1 MTLASK
7 HRPALLRW
15 FYDAPIG
22 RKQTF
27 AMIICELVPLLG
39 LGIGSTVVLTNSLR
53 TQLLA
58 QAKSEVAVTE
68 TNYNI
73 KVNQMG
79 FGSRGQS
86 DNIQIVNAVKIHQQQ
101 QPLAADLQ
109 SQVKQTLQ
117 NEVKARKIEYATL
130 VGKDLKIIA
139 NANANRSG
147 ETITSPALVEIIKQS
162 LQEVRQIKA
171 SEGVKA
177 DELAKEN
184 PPLPARWNKQDALI
198 RYVVTP
204 IKNPDNQ
211 EAIGVLIFGD
221 VVNGKLPIVEGTLKS
236 FAGGYSA
243 IYLRRAAGEFSL
255 ATALNQ
261 PQGVDFKQAQ
271 PDIALPN
278 TTLLETAANAKGE
291 AVTQR
296 LTIGDQAYTIAAQA
310 MPNRVLETPEG
321 SVPVYTQPT
330 AILVRGTPENALN
343 SLLSTSFQQEI
354 IVLLLSLVV
363 IATWSAIFRRAIL
376 NPIQHLEKA
385 TQTFAQGDRLVRAD
399 VFSQDEVG
407 QLAIAFNRM
416 AESINLSE
424 TALAD
429 EAARQELQAKEA
441 RGLTDITARMRR
453 SLNATTIFQTAAHE
467 SREFLRVDRV
477 LVYRFEDDL
486 MNGIV
491 IAEAIVP
498 GYTKSIQKKIQN
510 PLGFD
515 RIDYYSNQTTWSVQN
530 STQDPL
536 TENHQAVLDQLD
548 ARAEIAV
555 PLKQHDR
562 VIGLLCA
569 HQARPRQWQVWET
582 DFLAQLAIQIGY
594 ALDQADLM
602 QERQDSLQT
611 SEALKESLQQQ
622 ILALLAEVEGA
633 TRGDLTVRA
642 DVSARDMGTVADFF
656 NAIVESLRQIV
667 QKVKHSTLQ
676 VNSLLGANEG
686 DMQQLADQAL
696 KQASETTHILDSIE
710 QMTVSIQ
717 AVADSA
723 HQAAIVAR
731 NASTTAETGELE
743 MDATVQI
750 ILNLRTT
757 IEQTAKKVKQLGEAS
772 QQISRVVSL
781 INEIAV
787 QTDLLAIN
795 ASIEASR
802 AGDYGRGFAIVASE
816 VGELAARSGAATR
829 EIATLVETIQQET
842 RAVVEAMGQGTH
854 QVVEGAHSV
863 KNAKQSL
870 MHMVHVS
877 RQIDALV
884 QSISQATVS
893 QAQTSRS
900 VTDLIKD
907 VTQVSARTSESS
919 RRVSGALR
927 QTVEVA
933 QELQESVEM
942 FKITP

>member
-7 HRPALLRW
+7 PALRW
-15 FYDAPIG
+15 FYDSPIG
-22 RKQTF
+22 RKQTI
-27 AMIICELVPLLG
+27 ALIICELVPILG
-39 LGIGSTVVLTNSLR
+39 LGVGSTVVLTNSLR
-53 TQLLA
+53 TQLLS

-86 DNIQIVNAVKIHQQQ
+86 DNIQIVNAVKTYQQR

-109 SQVKQTLQ
+109 TQVKQTLQ
-117 NEVKARKIEYATL
+117 NEVKARKMEYATL
-130 VGKDLKIIA
+130 VGKDLKIIT

-147 ETITSPALVEIIKQS
+147 ETINSPALVEIIKQS

-171 SEGVKA
+171 SEVVNA

-184 PPLPARWNKQDALI
+184 PPLPPGFGKQDALI

-221 VVNGKLPIVEGTLKS
+221 VVNRKLPIVEGTLKS

-243 IYLRRAAGEFSL
+243 VYLCRPTGEFAL

-261 PQGVDFKQAQ
+261 PKGIDFKQAQ
-271 PDIALPN
+271 ANISLPD
-278 TTLLETAANAKGE
+278 TTLLENAANAKGE

-296 LTIGDQAYTIAAQA
+296 LKIGEQTYTIAAQA
-310 MPNRVLETPEG
+310 LPNRVLETPEG
-321 SVPVYTQPT
+321 STPVFARPT
-330 AILVRGTPENALN
+330 AILVRGTSEDGLN
-343 SLLSTSFQQEI
+343 GLLMTSFQQEV
-354 IVLLLSLVV
+354 IVLLLSLLV
-363 IATWSAIFRRAIL
+363 IAAWSAVFRRTIL
-376 NPIQHLEKA
+376 RPIQHLKQT
-385 TQTFAQGDRLVRAD
+385 TQAFAQGDRLVRAE

-416 AESINLSE
+416 AESISVSE

-429 EAARQELQAKEA
+429 EAIRQELQAKEA
-441 RGLTDITARMRR
+441 RVLTDLTVRMRR
-453 SLNATTIFQTAAHE
+453 SLNASAILQTAVDE
-467 SREFLRVDRV
+467 SREFLKVDRV
-477 LVYRFEDDL
+477 LVYRFEDDA
-486 MNGIV
+486 MNSVV
-491 IAEAIVP
+491 IAEAIAP
-498 GYTKSIQKKIQN
+498 GYTKSIQTRIQN
-510 PLGFD
+510 PLGLD
-515 RIDYYSNQTTWSVQN
+515 QIEDYSDQITWSVKNANQN
-530 STQDPL
+530 SL
-536 TENHQAVLDQLD
+536 IEHHQTVLEQLD
-548 ARAEIAV
+548 ASAEIAA
-555 PLKQHDR
+555 PIKQHDR

-569 HQARPRQWQVWET
+569 YQSRPRQWQVWET
-582 DFLAQLAIQIGY
+582 NFLAQLAIQVGY
-594 ALDQADLM
+594 ALDQSDLM
-602 QERQDSLQT
+602 QEKQDSLHT

-622 ILALLAEVEGA
+622 ILALLGEVEGA

-642 DVSARDMGTVADFF
+642 DVSAGDMGTVADFF

-667 QKVKHSTLQ
+667 QKVKQSALQ
-676 VNSLLGANEG
+676 VNSSLCTNEG
-686 DMQQLADQAL
+686 DMQQLADEAL
-696 KQASETTHILDSIE
+696 QQVSETTHILDSIE
-710 QMTVSIQ
+710 QMTLSIQ
-717 AVADSA
+717 AVAASA

-731 NASTTAETGELE
+731 NASTTAETGESE
-743 MDATVQI
+743 MDSTVQI

-772 QQISRVVSL
+772 QQISRIVSL
-781 INEIAV
+781 IDEIAV

-802 AGDYGRGFAIVASE
+802 AGDAGRGFAIVAHE
-816 VGELAARSGAATR
+816 VGELAARSGTATR
-829 EIATLVETIQQET
+829 EIAALVETIQQET
-842 RAVVEAMGQGTH
+842 RAVVEAMGQGTQ

-870 MHMVHVS
+870 IHVVHMSH
-877 RQIDALV
+877 QIDALV
-884 QSISQATVS
+884 QSISQTTVS

-900 VTDLIKD
+900 VTDLIKA
-907 VTQVSARTSESS
+907 VTQVSVRTSESS
-919 RRVSGALR
+919 CRVSESLR

-933 QELQESVEM
+933 QALQESVEM
-942 FKITP
+942 FKVT